1 MKRQTV
7 IEVLC
12 LCNTDML
19 SKTCAAINSV
29 SNKFIKVQL
38 H

>member
-1 MKRQTV
+1 MKRQSL

-12 LCNTDML
+12 FCNTDML
-19 SKTCAAINSV
+19 SKIRAAIKSV